1 MTARRPAGPGARGG
15 TAMSEDRQIR
25 AAGAAHDGAMALDGS
40 TLTLPAPAAAP
51 RTAAT
56 PATGAAAAPPVA
68 PAAAG
73 ATGAVAAEPL
83 LAVALPTPAGEL
95 AVLLT
100 PEGVVRAAG
109 FAPVAAM
116 VARLPLAL
124 STRGYELLP
133 AGALAGRGAGPATV
147 ADAVAR
153 YADGDVAALDGVP
166 VEQAGGPFQQRAWL
180 AMRAIAP
187 GGTATYAELALAAG
201 SPTAV
206 RAAGSACARNLVA
219 PFVPCHRVLRSG
231 GALGGYYYGLDVKRA
246 LLAHESRG

>member
-1 MTARRPAGPGARGG
+1 
-15 TAMSEDRQIR
+15 
-25 AAGAAHDGAMALDGS
+25 MALDGS

-51 RTAAT
+51 ATPAAAAT
-56 PATGAAAAPPVA
+56 PVASATPVA
-68 PAAAG
+68 PAAA
-73 ATGAVAAEPL
+73 AAAAGAVAAEPL

-124 STRGYELLP
+124 STRGHELLP
-133 AGALAGRGAGPATV
+133 ADALAGRGAGPAAV

-166 VEQAGGPFQQRAWL
+166 VEQPGGPFQQRAWL

-187 GGTATYAELALAAG
+187 GGTVTYAELALAAG

-246 LLAHESRG
+246 LLAHESRA